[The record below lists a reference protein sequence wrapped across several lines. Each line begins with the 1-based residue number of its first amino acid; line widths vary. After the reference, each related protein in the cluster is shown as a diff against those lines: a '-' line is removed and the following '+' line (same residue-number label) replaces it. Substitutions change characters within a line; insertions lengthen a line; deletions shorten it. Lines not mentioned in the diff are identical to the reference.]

1 MTDLQRQLNKMMLG
15 KMSPRECR
23 ALADALQV
31 GHVIGAHL
39 ARLSEDRF
47 GFTLTLENALQA
59 IATDIDRT
67 LVAEPPH
74 HTRQGGVIAEGV
86 QEELDEL
93 RHLRRHSR
101 DILTQMEARER
112 EATGIPKLKIQ
123 FNKVFGYFIEVSKVQ
138 QDKVPPHYVR
148 RQTLVNSER
157 FITDELKHI
166 EEKIL
171 GAEDRILQLEEELFQ
186 GLIASLQQQFP
197 LLMTWADLVAR
208 IDVFSALAELA
219 VARNYC
225 RPQVHDGETI
235 RIVDGRHPVVE
246 ALSSEPFIANDTYL
260 NNHSERLKIITGPNM
275 GGKSTYL
282 RQVALIVLMAQMGS
296 YVSAS
301 EAEIGLVDRIFT
313 RVGASDHLARGQSTF
328 MVEMMET
335 SHILRN
341 ATPSSLIILDEIGRG
356 TSTFDGLSIAWSVA
370 EYIADPRK
378 IGAKTLFA
386 THYHEMTDLAKT
398 EPGVGNLHITV
409 KEWDQQILFLR
420 RIAEGPADQSYGI
433 HVGQLAGLPHEV
445 IKRAR
450 RILSNLERN
459 ELDTMGTPRLAKKAD
474 EPPKEVQ
481 TSLIPEWDY
490 PFLEELRQLQVDELS
505 PKEALSL
512 LYRWKEH
519 L

>member
-1 MTDLQRQLNKMMLG
+1 
-15 KMSPRECR
+15 
-23 ALADALQV
+23 
-31 GHVIGAHL
+31 
-39 ARLSEDRF
+39 
-47 GFTLTLENALQA
+47 
-59 IATDIDRT
+59 
-67 LVAEPPH
+67 
-74 HTRQGGVIAEGV
+74 
-86 QEELDEL
+86 
-93 RHLRRHSR
+93 
-101 DILTQMEARER
+101 
-112 EATGIPKLKIQ
+112 
-123 FNKVFGYFIEVSKVQ
+123 
-138 QDKVPPHYVR
+138 
-148 RQTLVNSER
+148 
-157 FITDELKHI
+157 
-166 EEKIL
+166 
-171 GAEDRILQLEEELFQ
+171 
-186 GLIASLQQQFP
+186 
-197 LLMTWADLVAR
+197 
-208 IDVFSALAELA
+208 
-219 VARNYC
+219 
-225 RPQVHDGETI
+225 
-235 RIVDGRHPVVE
+235 
-246 ALSSEPFIANDTYL
+246 
-260 NNHSERLKIITGPNM
+260 M